1 MKRMNFIVTHMYRE
15 GDSCVDGL
23 ANIGLNLSNFIW
35 WHEAPDPI
43 RSELARN
50 VLGMSNYRFVIF

>member
-1 MKRMNFIVTHMYRE
+1 MYRE

-23 ANIGLNLSNFIW
+23 TNIGLTLSNFIW

-50 VLGMSNYRFVIF
+50 VLGMSNYRFLTF